1 MIFRALVR
9 LLSRANV
16 WLYVRTGG
24 RLGGRLAGAPV
35 LLLTSTGRQS
45 GKPRTTPLLY
55 LDLGESFAVVASFG
69 GSPKH
74 PAWFLNL
81 RANPE
86 VDVQVGN
93 EHGGRR
99 ARIASDNEREQ
110 LWPRLVTMYP
120 AYASYQEKTA
130 RRIPVVLLEPTG

>member
-1 MIFRALVR
+1 MIFRGLVR

-16 WLYVRTGG
+16 WLYLKTGG
-24 RLGGRLAGAPV
+24 RLGSRLAGAPV

-81 RANPE
+81 RANPD

-93 EHGGRR
+93 EHRERR
-99 ARIASDNEREQ
+99 ARIATDDEREQ